1 MSQAIAKEITNAI
14 LSPVSP
20 LSYKAFQHVITK
32 NDGWIIIKQVLHK
45 ISPHLGG
52 KAEDLKKQIYD
63 LRVISSEGLASF
75 INRSSIPHKDIILY
89 RQDVIP
95 QRLL

>member
-52 KAEDLKKQIYD
+52 KAEDL
-63 LRVISSEGLASF
+63 
-75 INRSSIPHKDIILY
+75 
-89 RQDVIP
+89 
-95 QRLL
+95 